1 MSSRSSDS
9 VLSEDIDNID
19 IRVDNTIARCIRRA
33 FRVVRPS
40 MRVDRFGAPLGRRGT
55 PPPVQMQ
62 ERAAAPNEARMAE
75 ANSELQQLIY
85 EEWDA
90 DPVQLAMARRARRE
104 AAAAASSSRLA
115 PTTTTTTTPSS
126 SHLNRRVIEPVLPM
140 RPTSPPVPT
149 TEGTRRFQRIP
160 VREGENDELIRL
172 VPLIGRIEDLV
183 EYPSSPDPSSRTSP
197 APRRR
202 PAEPWLTD
210 IMDRRRRRRNM
221 LLASTSASAST
232 SSSQPSNGSRIIP
245 VVVDEEDQPTRRTT
259 EQSRPSPMTGAQ
271 AARLRAA
278 MDQVRSLCA

>member
-1 MSSRSSDS
+1 
-9 VLSEDIDNID
+9 
-19 IRVDNTIARCIRRA
+19 
-33 FRVVRPS
+33 

-90 DPVQLAMARRARRE
+90 DPVQLARARRE
-104 AAAAASSSRLA
+104 AAAATAPSRLA
-115 PTTTTTTTPSS
+115 PTTTTMTPSS
-126 SHLNRRVIEPVLPM
+126 SHLSRRVVESVLPM
-140 RPTSPPVPT
+140 RPMSPPVPT
-149 TEGTRRFQRIP
+149 TEGRRRFQRIP
-160 VREGENDELIRL
+160 VVRL

-278 MDQVRSLCA
+278 MDQERSLCA